1 MLEGF
6 QAIDEALKHHEA
18 PLTAEEEVELQ
29 RIEKGEALA
38 VELSN
43 YVNLVLLV
51 AKVSLPSFLETS
63 RRVPINMPMSRM
75 TAGVAV
81 RQLAR
86 RCCYAT
92 WSHFVCQVADLS
104 C

>member
-6 QAIDEALKHHEA
+6 QAIDEALKHHDA

-29 RIEKGEALA
+29 KIEKGEALA

-51 AKVSLPSFLETS
+51 AKVSLPSCLETS
-63 RRVPINMPMSRM
+63 RRVPINTHMSRM
-75 TAGVAV
+75 NLGL
-81 RQLAR
+81 RE
-86 RCCYAT
+86 
-92 WSHFVCQVADLS
+92 
-104 C
+104 